1 MYFLNNLQSYW
12 LKSLHPIVWWILRAI
27 CWSFLTRAGSLS
39 SSMNLQHNTLVC
51 RFIILAG
58 IKIAHI
64 LLIIPILVS
73 KPGCCL
79 RILLKLVVVAS
90 KLVCV
95 SPDVLPG
102 HLVQCTY
109 LSTYHRLK
117 LLATVVVFLPEWCYQ
132 YLTSD
137 TYIRQGCPTY
147 IYAKLFQTQRLKLC
161 IYHSLTNTY
170 PAK

>member
-1 MYFLNNLQSYW
+1 MCFLNNLQSYW

-58 IKIAHI
+58 IIIAHI

-79 RILLKLVVVAS
+79 RILLKLVIGARE
-90 KLVCV
+90 LVCV
-95 SPDVLPG
+95 SPDVVSS
-102 HLVQCTY
+102 HLVRCTY
-109 LSTYHRLK
+109 LSTYHRPK
-117 LLATVVVFLPEWCYQ
+117 LSKCYIHPSRLSLVTLYSMQPSACTLVVADTLVF
-132 YLTSD
+132 
-137 TYIRQGCPTY
+137 
-147 IYAKLFQTQRLKLC
+147 
-161 IYHSLTNTY
+161 
-170 PAK
+170 